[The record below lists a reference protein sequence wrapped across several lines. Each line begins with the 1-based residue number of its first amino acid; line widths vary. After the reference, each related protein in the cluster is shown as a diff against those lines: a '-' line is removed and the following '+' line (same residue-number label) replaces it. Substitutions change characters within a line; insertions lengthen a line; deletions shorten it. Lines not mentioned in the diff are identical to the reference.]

1 MDTLDVRIFRELWQ
15 SSVVPPLESDIRR
28 SYRSMAKKLRID
40 EFTFRNRVKR
50 FQQSGLLKGWLLIT
64 NPTLVDMRVGQIW
77 LDVRSPLTKDDLI
90 KELSL
95 MPGVIAIMDCYG
107 STLTLVIMYESENA
121 VKKQLELIARISK
134 K

>member
-64 NPTLVDMRVGQIW
+64 IPTLVDMRVGQIW